1 MAALPRPFVSIIV
14 PCRNEERYI
23 RRCLDSIVAT
33 DYPLDRLEVLIVD
46 GRSDDG
52 TREILAQ
59 YTSQHPWM
67 RTLDNPKQ
75 ITPAALNIGIRGASG
90 ELIMRMDAH
99 AFYPP
104 SYVSQLVTALQD
116 TGAAAVGGRLV
127 TLPADDSPVARA
139 IAIAMAHPFGVGN
152 SYFRIGVKTQRSV
165 DHVPFFCCRKEAF
178 ARAGLFDEELVRHQD
193 GDFSARL
200 IKQGGR
206 ILLLPGVVAYYFAR
220 RSFRQAARMFHQ
232 YGYFKPL
239 VARKL
244 GRIMTARQLAP
255 PALLLSLTTTGLLS
269 AWVPAAGLLFGGIL
283 TAYAAAVVGCSA
295 AVARKHGA
303 ACGLVIAALFP
314 VLHVSYGL
322 GFLRRVFELATGAAR
337 RPGSS
342 PALPLS
348 R

>member
-1 MAALPRPFVSIIV
+1 V
-14 PCRNEERYI
+14 

-33 DYPLDRLEVLIVD
+33 DYPRDRLEVLIVD
-46 GRSDDG
+46 GRSDDR
-52 TREILAQ
+52 TREIVHE

-75 ITPAALNIGIRGASG
+75 ITPAALNIGIRAATG

-99 AFYPP
+99 AFYPQ
-104 SYVSQLVTALQD
+104 SYISQLVTALQHS
-116 TGAAAVGGRLV
+116 GADAVGGRLV
-127 TLPADDSPVARA
+127 TLPADDSAIARA
-139 IAIAMAHPFGVGN
+139 IAIAMSHPFGVGN
-152 SYFRIGVKTQRSV
+152 SYFRIGVKTQRWV

-206 ILLLPGVVAYYFAR
+206 ILLLPDVVAYYYAR
-220 RSFRQAARMFHQ
+220 GSLRQVARMFHQ

-255 PALLLSLTTTGLLS
+255 PAFLLSLTAAGLLS
-269 AWVPAAGLLFGGIL
+269 AWVPGAGIL
-283 TAYAAAVVGCSA
+283 FVGIVSAYAAAVLGCSA
-295 AVARKHGA
+295 ALARRHGGE
-303 ACGLVIAALFP
+303 CGLAVAVLFP
-314 VLHVSYGL
+314 LLHLSYGL
-322 GFLRRVFELATGAAR
+322 GFLRRVFELFTGTAR
-337 RPGSS
+337 PPGGTA
-342 PALPLS
+342 ALPLS